1 MLCNTSPD
9 CYIQPM
15 TLPES
20 TRRSKHFPLS
30 RLFPNMV
37 TIAGLCC
44 GASAIRFAMLEKWEI
59 SVTFIVIAAVIDGM
73 DGMIARMLRATSNFG
88 AQLDSLSDI
97 IAFGVAPALVIYMW
111 ALEDIRRLGWAV
123 ALFYIVCCALRL
135 ARFNAAIND
144 QQDRKLSR
152 QFFVGVPSPAGA
164 LLALLPLILSFHDI
178 MLFGS
183 ERSFA
188 AIHLA
193 FVAMLMASRVPTF
206 AAKNIRIT
214 YDMVLPV
221 MLCAGLIVAL
231 FMIAPWMTLA
241 GACVLYLCTLPISTL
256 KYYKLKRENDAA
268 RASD

>member
-1 MLCNTSPD
+1 MHQRNKP
-9 CYIQPM
+9 
-15 TLPES
+15 
-20 TRRSKHFPLS
+20 FPLS

-37 TIAGLCC
+37 TVAGLCC
-44 GASAIRFAMLEKWEI
+44 GASAIRFAMAEKWEI
-59 SVTFIVIAAVIDGM
+59 AVMFIVIAAVIDGM

-123 ALFYIVCCALRL
+123 ALFYIVCTALRL

-144 QQDRKLSR
+144 QEDRKLSR

-164 LLALLPLILSFHDI
+164 MLALLPLILSFNGIH
-178 MLFGS
+178 LFGS

-193 FVAMLMASRVPTF
+193 FVAMLMASRIPTF

-214 YDMVLPV
+214 HDWILPL
-221 MLCAGLIVAL
+221 MLVAGLTVAL
-231 FMIAPWMTLA
+231 FIIEPWLTLA
-241 GACVLYLCTLPISTL
+241 GGCIIYLCAMPLSAAH
-256 KYYKLKRENDAA
+256 YYKLKRLRDGG
-268 RASD
+268 

>member
-1 MLCNTSPD
+1 MRQRNKP
-9 CYIQPM
+9 
-15 TLPES
+15 
-20 TRRSKHFPLS
+20 FPLS

-37 TIAGLCC
+37 TVAGLCC
-44 GASAIRFAMLEKWEI
+44 GASAIRFAMAEKWEI
-59 SVTFIVIAAVIDGM
+59 AVMFIVIAAVIDGM

-111 ALEDIRRLGWAV
+111 ALEDVKRLGWAV
-123 ALFYIVCCALRL
+123 ALFYIVCTALRL

-144 QQDRKLSR
+144 QEDRKLSR

-164 LLALLPLILSFHDI
+164 LLALLPLVLSFNGIH
-178 MLFGS
+178 LFGS

-193 FVAMLMASRVPTF
+193 FVAMLMASRIPTY

-214 YDMVLPV
+214 YDWILPV
-221 MLCAGLIVAL
+221 MLVAGLAVAL
-231 FMIAPWMTLA
+231 FIIEPWLTLA
-241 GACVLYLCTLPISTL
+241 GGCIIYLCTMPLSAAQ
-256 KYYKLKRENDAA
+256 YYKLKRGGVV
-268 RASD
+268 SD